1 MLAQTYHSKKRPDEN
16 RKEMIKS
23 ESEYR
28 SALEELQQFLEAAK
42 PPPIG
47 SPAFNRF
54 EKLLEN
60 IEAYEASLNK
70 SS

>member
-1 MLAQTYHSKKRPDEN
+1 MLT
-16 RKEMIKS
+16 S

-47 SPAFNRF
+47 SPAFNKF
-54 EKLLEN
+54 EKLLED

-70 SS
+70 D